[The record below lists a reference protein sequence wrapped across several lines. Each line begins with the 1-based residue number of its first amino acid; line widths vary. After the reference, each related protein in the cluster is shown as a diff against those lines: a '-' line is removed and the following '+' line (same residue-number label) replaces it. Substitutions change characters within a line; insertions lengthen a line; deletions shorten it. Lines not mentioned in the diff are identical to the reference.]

1 MDFHYDGQIRRYVT
15 QFMRVF
21 IGFKYQAGDGDQ
33 RQIPVMYGDLTRQ
46 VASIIKDNSENKMP
60 TVPRIACYIT
70 GLEMDTNRLSDPT
83 FISKIHIRERR
94 FTDAGGT
101 REYTGAQGGSYTV
114 ERLMPTPFKL
124 TMKADLWTSN
134 TDQKLQLLEQI
145 LVLFN
150 PSLELQT
157 TDNYIDWTSLSAM
170 YLTSTIFSSRTI
182 PQGSESDID
191 ICSLEFEMP
200 VFISPPAKVKKLG
213 IVQSIVANV
222 MDDEGNVI
230 NLEDLIYNNSTTGHF
245 QPGSDVVGIGI
256 GGSPFGKYGILLFK
270 SNTGNP
276 NDNQY
281 DLTLV
286 SSVEAVTSL
295 GLGEKEVKNG
305 EPIDWNII
313 LNTQGGYVPGSEV
326 LFGKSNGLKIVGTF
340 VINPLDPSILVVS
353 LDTDTYPGNTDIPSS
368 IPGISARGTVDA
380 IIDPYKYNPLEVYG
394 SHADIPLGLRFLML
408 DDVNN
413 SVNRGGYINLPS
425 QPADSTSVPYRGPQA
440 WREPSNNDSSWENQD
455 GTDPI
460 IKANSIIEWT
470 GRTWTTIWD
479 PEANTLE
486 AADILGEEF
495 SPTYIQNIRTGIK
508 YQWEGTQWIKAF
520 EGEYKSGEWSFRTSD
535 G

>member
-94 FTDAGGT
+94 FTDASGT

-170 YLTSTIFSSRTI
+170 YLTGTNFSSRTI
-182 PQGSESDID
+182 PQGAESDID
-191 ICSLEFEMP
+191 ICSMDFEMP

-230 NLEDLIYNNSTTGHF
+230 NLEDLIYNNSATGHF
-245 QPGSDVVGIGI
+245 EPGNDAVGIGV
-256 GGSPFGKYGILLFK
+256 GGSPFGRYGILLFK

-286 SSVEAVTSL
+286 DPVEAVTSL
-295 GLGEKEVKNG
+295 GLSEKETKTG

-368 IPGISARGTVDA
+368 IPGFSARGTVDA

-394 SHADIPLGLRFLML
+394 SHAAIPLGLRFLML

-479 PEANTLE
+479 PEENTLE

-495 SPTYIQNIRTGIK
+495 SPTYIQNIRTGVK

-520 EGEYKSGEWSFRTSD
+520 EGEYTSGEWSFRTSD

>member
-70 GLEMDTNRLSDPT
+70 GLEMDTSRLSDPT
-83 FISKIHIRERR
+83 FVSKIHIRERR
-94 FTDAGGT
+94 FTDANGT
-101 REYTGAQGGSYTV
+101 REYTGEQGGSYTV

-124 TMKADLWTSN
+124 TMKADVWTSN

-170 YLTSTIFSSRTI
+170 YLTSTTFSSRTI
-182 PQGSESDID
+182 PQGADSDID
-191 ICSLEFEMP
+191 ICSMEFEMP

-222 MDDEGNVI
+222 FTEQGEVL
-230 NLEDLIYNNSTTGHF
+230 NLEDLIYNNSAPSSNIAN
-245 QPGSDVVGIGI
+245 QP
-256 GGSPFGKYGILLFK
+256 YGRYKVLLFK
-270 SNTGNP
+270 SNTGNV

-286 SSVEAVTSL
+286 NPSDAVISL
-295 GLGEKEVKNG
+295 GLSEKETKNG
-305 EPIDWNII
+305 DVIDWTII
-313 LNTQGGYVPGSEV
+313 LNVQGGYIPGSEV
-326 LFGKSNGLKIVGTF
+326 WFKKFSGFEIVGTF
-340 VINPLDPSILVVS
+340 VTNPLDPSILTVT
-353 LDTDTYPGNTDIPSS
+353 LDADTYPANDDIAST
-368 IPGISARGTVDA
+368 IPGVTARGTVDA

-394 SHADIPLGLRFLML
+394 SHAQIPLGLRFLML

-413 SVNRGGYINLPS
+413 SENRGGYINLPS
-425 QPADSTSVPYRGPQA
+425 NPADSTSVPYRGPQA
-440 WREPSNNDSSWENQD
+440 WRNPSNNDSSWENQD
-455 GTDPI
+455 GTDPV
-460 IKANSIIEWT
+460 IKANSIVEWT
-470 GRTWTTIWD
+470 GNSWTTIWD
-479 PEANTLE
+479 PDQNTLE

-495 SPTYIQNIRTGIK
+495 SPTHIQNIRTGIK
-508 YQWEGTQWIKAF
+508 YKWDGTQWIKAF
-520 EGEYKSGEWSFRTSD
+520 EGEYLPGEWNFKLA
-535 G
+535 GG

>member
-70 GLEMDTNRLSDPT
+70 GLEMDTSRLSDPT
-83 FISKIHIRERR
+83 FVSKIHIRERR
-94 FTDAGGT
+94 FTDANGT
-101 REYTGAQGGSYTV
+101 REYTGEQGGSYTV

-124 TMKADLWTSN
+124 TMKADVWTSN

-170 YLTSTIFSSRTI
+170 YLTSTTFSSRTI
-182 PQGSESDID
+182 PQGADSDID
-191 ICSLEFEMP
+191 ICSMEFEMP

-222 MDDEGNVI
+222 FTEQGDVL
-230 NLEDLIYNNSTTGHF
+230 NLEDLIYNNSTPSSNISGR
-245 QPGSDVVGIGI
+245 P
-256 GGSPFGKYGILLFK
+256 YGRYGVLLFK
-270 SNTGNP
+270 SNTGNTS
-276 NDNQY
+276 DNQY

-286 SSVEAVTSL
+286 NPSDAVISL
-295 GLGEKEVKNG
+295 GISEKETKNG

-313 LNTQGGYVPGSEV
+313 LNVQGGYVPGSEV
-326 LFGKSNGLKIVGTF
+326 WFKKASGFEIVGTF
-340 VINPLDPSILVVS
+340 VINPLDSSILTVS
-353 LDTDTYPGNTDIPSS
+353 LDADTYPANDDIAST
-368 IPGISARGTVDA
+368 IPGVTARGTVDA

-394 SHADIPLGLRFLML
+394 SHTAIPLGLRFLML

-425 QPADSTSVPYRGPQA
+425 NPADSTSVPYRGPQA

-460 IKANSIIEWT
+460 IKANSIVEWT
-470 GRTWTTIWD
+470 GGTWTTIWD
-479 PEANTLE
+479 PDQHTLE
-486 AADILGEEF
+486 AADVLGEEF
-495 SPTYIQNIRTGIK
+495 SPTHIQNIRTGIK
-508 YQWEGTQWIKAF
+508 YKWDGTQWIKAF
-520 EGEYKSGEWSFRTSD
+520 EGEYQPGEWNFKLA
-535 G
+535 GG